1 MSSVNFGISKIP
13 THCLKEA
20 LITWPLSTSGLLISQ
35 RVFRSC
41 ARKSVPEVALM
52 QCVTACQVYDTEGK
66 ITVKFHFFCH
76 VYSNRP
82 IEVKTILTWHTE
94 SDKWNICPR
103 IAFLC
108 LSLFPLL
115 YQYCMLFISA
125 ESIPSRNHVRVA
137 RLPSIHVGAT
147 LFQFSYWMRFQCLY
161 VHLAKSCIEDL
172 IEIYRKY
179 TRDRAYR

>member
-1 MSSVNFGISKIP
+1 MVYCLLYHSVFLGVAPESQ
-13 THCLKEA
+13 CLKLRWCNVWLHVKCMTQRA
-20 LITWPLSTSGLLISQ
+20 KLLWNFI
-35 RVFRSC
+35 
-41 ARKSVPEVALM
+41 
-52 QCVTACQVYDTEGK
+52 
-66 ITVKFHFFCH
+66 FF
-76 VYSNRP
+76 VMFIQNRP

-94 SDKWNICPR
+94 SDKWNICLR

-161 VHLAKSCIEDL
+161 LHLAKSCIKDL

-179 TRDRAYR
+179 TRDRAYC